1 MQDRTYRECPGPD
14 SVTTAILAERAGARP
29 QSATLRV
36 GLDSMR
42 ILLGLTIVLNVS
54 RVHQH
59 FGIVAKLRPAM
70 LLVALTGLF
79 AFLNP
84 RLLSTDGLLRTRQ
97 AKLIVAFGLLACIGT
112 PFGTSFGNSAK
123 YILESYWKVLLGGL
137 LLIAGIRHTR
147 DLYTLVW
154 SYVAGCGILSWL
166 GIFVFGMEQEGNVVR
181 LSDLYTFDANDI
193 GVVLMVG
200 LALTLLVIQSSKGL
214 AKIAAFVILIGIGV
228 TIARSGSRGAFL
240 GLLASGAA
248 LLVLATGIPLAKRLA
263 FVAVTAVTLLFAA
276 PQGYWDQMA
285 TLLSPKEDYNWT
297 SSTGRKEVTLRG
309 ISYMLSYPVFGLGI
323 NNFWRAECLDP
334 ISDRVRF
341 HQSNT
346 GIRCTPPHNSTL
358 QAAAELGL
366 TGLTL
371 WLMLT
376 VGGISGMLRLRRK
389 LPAEWLHG
397 DGEERFLYLSTTY
410 FAVAMVGFLVTSFFV
425 TFAYIDIVYI
435 LAALM
440 AGLHVAVAQR
450 TRAPVGPQQM
460 VAPSAGPR
468 GHQAHYRR
476 SVALGR

>member
-1 MQDRTYRECPGPD
+1 MNPQGSAGDSD
-14 SVTTAILAERAGARP
+14 SVTTAILAEPAGIRP

-36 GLDSMR
+36 GLDVLR
-42 ILLGLTIVLNVS
+42 ILLGVLIVMSVS
-54 RVHQH
+54 RIHQH
-59 FGIVAKLRPAM
+59 FSFVAKLRPV
-70 LLVALTGLF
+70 LLLTALTCLF

-84 RLLSTDGLLRTRQ
+84 RYLSTDGLLRTRQ
-97 AKLIVAFGLLACIGT
+97 ARLIVALGLLACIGT
-112 PFGTSFGNSAK
+112 PFGTSFGNSAR
-123 YILESYWKVLLGGL
+123 YILESYSKVIVAAM

-154 SYVAGCGILSWL
+154 FYVAACGILSWL
-166 GIFVFGMEQEGNVVR
+166 GIFVFGLQKAGDMVR

-214 AKIAAFVILIGIGV
+214 ARIAAFVILVGIGV

-240 GLLASGAA
+240 GLLMTGAA
-248 LLVLATGIPLAKRLA
+248 LLVLARNIPIAKRLA
-263 FVAVTAVTLLFAA
+263 FVAVTAVTLVFAA

-285 TLLSPKEDYNWT
+285 TLLSPKEDYNW
-297 SSTGRKEVTLRG
+297 SSSEGRKAITLRG

-323 NNFWRAECLDP
+323 NNFWRAECIDAV
-334 ISDRVRF
+334 SNKVRF
-341 HQSNT
+341 HQAGT

-358 QAAAELGL
+358 QAGAELGL

-376 VGGISGMLRLRRK
+376 MGGIRGMLRLRRQ
-389 LPAEWLHG
+389 LPAAWRHG
-397 DGEERFLYLSTTY
+397 DDEERFLYLSTTY

-425 TFAYIDIVYI
+425 TFAWIDIGYI

-440 AGLHVAVAQR
+440 AGLYVSVAQR
-450 TRAPVGPQQM
+450 TGAPGGPQQ
-460 VAPSAGPR
+460 VVLPSAGPR
-468 GHQAHYRR
+468 GRQASYRR